1 MATAIK
7 AKLDKV
13 RNIGIMAH
21 IDAGKTTTT
30 ERILFY
36 TGKIRKMGEV
46 HDGAA
51 TMDWMDQE
59 RERGITITS
68 AATTCAWKDHSI
80 NIIDTPGH
88 IDFGVEVQRSL
99 RVLDGAVAVFDA
111 VSGVEPQ
118 SETVW
123 RQADAFSVPR
133 VCFINKMDRMGA
145 NFYNC
150 LEQIRERLGARA
162 VPIQLPIGAESEF
175 VGLIDLINEEA
186 IVYTDDKGTVITNPA
201 IPVEMLTLVAKHRN
215 YMIETAADFDDQ
227 LMNDYLEEKPIAKAA
242 LVAALRK
249 GVVSGKI
256 VLVLCGTSLRN
267 KGVQP
272 LLDAVVDFLPS
283 PEDVSSTTGVDIKT
297 GAEIV
302 RHPNVEEPFSALA
315 FKIQTDPNGIG
326 KLTFIRVYSGTVHQG
341 DAILNATTGKRE
353 RLSRILRMQAMG
365 REEMTEAHAGDIFA
379 AVGLK
384 GTTTGDTLCS
394 ESEPIRLENI
404 TFADPVLSMSLE
416 AKTKADIDKMDIAL
430 GRLAEEDPSFHYRTD
445 TDTGQLV
452 ISGMGEL
459 HLDIIL
465 DRMLREYGVASNRG
479 KPQVSYREA
488 IKREAHGIGQW
499 IKQSGGKGQYAYV
512 ELDVLPGLPGSG
524 FVFEDKISQGRIPKE
539 YIPAVKK
546 GIEATLPTGPLAG
559 YPVLDIIVRLVDG
572 KYHPVDSS
580 QDAFA
585 LAGSIGLKD
594 AWRKAMPYLLEP
606 SMKVE
611 VIVPEEYLGD
621 VMGDL
626 SKRRGN
632 ILASAVRGNAQ
643 VVRATVPL
651 SEMFGYVTDQRS
663 MTSGRGNS
671 TMEFDSYIEVPNW
684 VAETVIGERTKGVEP
699 VERSI

>member
-1 MATAIK
+1 MATAVK
-7 AKLDKV
+7 SKLSKV

-46 HDGAA
+46 HDGLA
-51 TMDWMDQE
+51 TMDWMEQE

-68 AATTCAWKDHSI
+68 AATTCAWRDHSI

-123 RQADAFSVPR
+123 RQADSFSVPR
-133 VCFINKMDRMGA
+133 ICFVNKMDRMGA
-145 NFYNC
+145 NFYAC
-150 LEQIRERLGARA
+150 LDQIRERLGARA
-162 VPIQLPIGAESEF
+162 VPIQLPIGAEAEF
-175 VGLIDLINEEA
+175 AGIIDLVSEQA
-186 IVYTDDKGTVITNPA
+186 TVYTDDKGTVTANPD
-201 IPVEMLTLVAKHRN
+201 IPVEMLALVAKHRS
-215 YMIETAADFDDQ
+215 YMIEAAADFDDA
-227 LMNDYLEEKPIAKAA
+227 LMNDYLEEKPIAASA
-242 LVAALRK
+242 IIAALRK
-249 GVVSGKI
+249 GVVSGKL

-283 PEDVSSTTGVDIKT
+283 PEDIPATKGIDVNTGE
-297 GAEIV
+297 EIE
-302 RHPNVEEPFSALA
+302 RHPNTEEPFSALA

-326 KLTFIRVYSGTVHQG
+326 KLTFIRVYSGVVHQG
-341 DAILNATTGKRE
+341 DAILNASTGQRE
-353 RLSRILRMQAMG
+353 RMSRILRMQAMG
-365 REEMTEAHAGDIFA
+365 REEISEAVAGDIFA

-394 ESEPIRLENI
+394 EAKPIRLENI
-404 TFADPVLSMSLE
+404 IFADPVLSMSLE
-416 AKTKADIDKMDIAL
+416 AKTKGDIDKMDIAL
-430 GRLAEEDPSFHYRTD
+430 ARLAEEDPSFRYKTD

-459 HLDIIL
+459 HLDILL

-488 IKREAHGIGQW
+488 IRRPAHGTGRW
-499 IKQSGGKGQYAYV
+499 IKQSGGKGQFAHV
-512 ELDVLPGLPGSG
+512 ELDILPGAPGSG

-539 YIPAVKK
+539 FIPAVKK

-559 YPVLDIIVRLVDG
+559 YPVMDLIVRLVDG
-572 KYHPVDSS
+572 SYHPVDSS

-594 AWRKAMPYLLEP
+594 AWKKAQPCLLEP
-606 SMKVE
+606 LMKVE
-611 VIVPEEYLGD
+611 VSVPEEHLGD

-626 SKRRGN
+626 NKRRGN
-632 ILASAVRGNAQ
+632 ILASGVRGNVK

-671 TMEFDSYIEVPNW
+671 TMEFDSYTEVPNW
-684 VAETVIGERTKGVEP
+684 VAETVIGERAKTIE
-699 VERSI
+699 

>member
-1 MATAIK
+1 
-7 AKLDKV
+7 
-13 RNIGIMAH
+13 MAH

-51 TMDWMDQE
+51 TTDWMEQE

-68 AATTCAWKDHSI
+68 AAITCEWNGHAI
-80 NIIDTPGH
+80 NLIDTPGH

-123 RQADAFSVPR
+123 RQADSFGVPR
-133 VCFINKMDRMGA
+133 ICFVNKMDRMGA
-145 NFYNC
+145 DFYNC
-150 LEQIRERLGARA
+150 LAQIRERLGARA
-162 VPIQLPIGAESEF
+162 VPIQLPIGAENDF
-175 VGLIDLINEEA
+175 IGIVDLIAEQA
-186 IVYTDDKGTVITNPA
+186 IVYTDDKGTTTEKGD
-201 IPVEMLTLVAKHRN
+201 IPVEMLALVAKQRN
-215 YMIETAADFDDQ
+215 DMIEAAADFDDKI
-227 LMNDYLEEKPIAKAA
+227 MNDYLEEKPIAHAA
-242 LVAALRK
+242 IVAALRK
-249 GVVSGKI
+249 GVVSGKLT
-256 VLVLCGTSLRN
+256 LVLCGTSLRN

-283 PEDVSSTTGVDIKT
+283 PEDVPAIKGLDVKT
-297 GAEIV
+297 GEEKE
-302 RHPNVEEPFSALA
+302 RHPNIDEPFSALA
-315 FKIQTDPNGIG
+315 FKVQTDPNGIG
-326 KLTFIRVYSGTVHQG
+326 KLTFIRVYSGVVRQG
-341 DAILNATTGKRE
+341 DAVLNATTGQRE
-353 RLSRILRMQAMG
+353 RMSRILRMQAMG
-365 REEMTEAHAGDIFA
+365 REEMKEAVAGDIFA

-394 ESEPIRLENI
+394 EKEPIRLENI
-404 TFADPVLSMSLE
+404 TFADPVISMSLE
-416 AKTKADIDKMDIAL
+416 AKTKSDIDRMDVAL
-430 GRLAEEDPSFHYRTD
+430 MRLAEEDPSFRYKTD

-459 HLDIIL
+459 HLDIIV
-465 DRMLREYGVASNRG
+465 DRMFREYGVESNRG

-488 IKREAHGIGQW
+488 IHVPAHGTGKW
-499 IKQSGGKGQYAYV
+499 IKQSGGKGQFAHV
-512 ELDVLPGLPGSG
+512 ELEVSPGEPGSG

-559 YPVLDIIVRLVDG
+559 YPIVDIIVKLVDG
-572 KYHPVDSS
+572 SYHPVDSS

-594 AWRKAMPYLLEP
+594 AFRKGQPYLMEP
-606 SMKVE
+606 LMKVE
-611 VIVPEEYLGD
+611 VIVPEEFLGD

-626 SKRRGN
+626 SKRRG
-632 ILASAVRGNAQ
+632 LRRAGQLPSHPRHGAFERDVRLCDRPALDDERARQLDHG
-643 VVRATVPL
+643 VRL
-651 SEMFGYVTDQRS
+651 LH
-663 MTSGRGNS
+663 
-671 TMEFDSYIEVPNW
+671 
-684 VAETVIGERTKGVEP
+684 
-699 VERSI
+699 

>member
-1 MATAIK
+1 MATAVK
-7 AKLDKV
+7 TDLAKI

-51 TMDWMDQE
+51 TMDWMEQE

-68 AATTCAWKDHSI
+68 AATTCAWRDCSI

-123 RQADAFSVPR
+123 RQADSFGVPR

-162 VPIQLPIGAESEF
+162 VPIQLPIGAEAGF
-175 VGLIDLINEEA
+175 VGIVDLIGEQA
-186 IVYTDDKGTVITNPA
+186 IVYTDDQGTTTEKGD
-201 IPVEMLTLVAKHRN
+201 IPVEMLAQVASHRN
-215 YMIETAADFDDQ
+215 YMIEAAADFDDK
-227 LMNDYLEEKPIAKAA
+227 LMNDYLEEKPIAHATI
-242 LVAALRK
+242 VSALRK
-249 GVVSGKI
+249 GVVSGKLT
-256 VLVLCGTSLRN
+256 LVLCGTSLRN

-283 PEDVSSTTGVDIKT
+283 PEDIPATKGVDVKT
-297 GAEIV
+297 GEDLE
-302 RHPNVEEPFSALA
+302 RQPSVEAPFSALA
-315 FKIQTDPNGIG
+315 FKVQTDPNGIG
-326 KLTFIRVYSGTVHQG
+326 KLTFIRVYSGTVRQG
-341 DAILNATTGKRE
+341 DAVLNATTGQRE
-353 RLSRILRMQAMG
+353 RMSRLLRMQAMG
-365 REEMTEAHAGDIFA
+365 REEIKEAHAGEIFA

-394 ESEPIRLENI
+394 ESQPIKLENI
-404 TFADPVLSMSLE
+404 TFAEPVLSMSLE
-416 AKTKADIDKMDIAL
+416 AKTKSDIDKMDVAL
-430 GRLAEEDPSFHYRTD
+430 ARLAEEDPSFHYRTD
-445 TDTGQLV
+445 TETGQLV

-459 HLDIIL
+459 HLDIIV
-465 DRMLREYGVASNRG
+465 DRMFREYGVESNRG

-488 IKREAHGIGQW
+488 MHVPAHGTGKW
-499 IKQSGGKGQYAYV
+499 IKQSGGKGQFAHV
-512 ELDVLPGLPGSG
+512 ELEVLPGEPGSG

-559 YPVLDIIVRLVDG
+559 YPISDILVRLVDG
-572 KYHPVDSS
+572 SYHPVDSS

-594 AWRKAMPYLLEP
+594 AFRKGQPYLMEP
-606 SMKVE
+606 LMKIE
-611 VIVPEEYLGD
+611 VIVPEEFLGG

-626 SKRRGN
+626 IRRRGS
-632 ILASAVRGNAQ
+632 ILASGVRGNSQ

-671 TMEFDSYIEVPNW
+671 TMEFDSYAEVPAW
-684 VAETVIGERTKGVEP
+684 VAETVIGDQAKPKG
-699 VERSI
+699 